1 MKLNFTNFLTLFML
15 TALFF
20 GCKTTEKQLL
30 INNAKKYKPA
40 EENKKALIKHIEEGN
55 KDFDPVYNAPRE
67 HKSAESNH
75 YHSTMTGVV
84 HPTRDAAGYAVNLL
98 ETGIP
103 RYQERAFKVLEA
115 VIAAQDTITTSETY
129 GIWSY
134 HFEEPLAQMNK
145 PDWNWADFIGVKL
158 LEAYMKYNK
167 VFPKDLKSK
176 LERSIIHAARSIEK
190 RDVKPGYTNIAI
202 MGTLVTH
209 LTAHLFNIPDL
220 KDYADMRMKRFYDYT
235 KKLGG
240 FEEYNSPNYTVVALD
255 ELVRMKQ
262 YILDPETLE
271 MVNYCYDTA
280 WKVLGTHFHPP
291 TGQLAGPHSRSYS
304 TLLRSS
310 FYDILY
316 GASDGKIKI
325 GDAKKPM
332 GYYKLQ
338 HHIPQ
343 NLVPYFLDTPDR
355 RVQKDTFSL
364 NENPP
369 LGYTWLAPDF
379 CFGTVSRSTTW
390 QQRRP
395 YVAYWGDK
403 DNTRYLRVRL
413 LHDFEDF
420 GIGNIFSVQE
430 KGEALTAMNFATNG
444 GDYHVS
450 IDRLKE
456 GRFNAKDVRLR
467 FEMAS
472 DRLYDKISFDDKGLT
487 VKDEDTQVTI
497 NMLKA
502 VFGDAEI
509 KAEKGH
515 DDKLAWVDYVIY
527 KGDEK
532 SFDLNAVNK
541 ACFVWQTVIGS
552 ANAPVAAS
560 KPKIT
565 EKGNHLEARTAKM
578 AISIPVKPAKEDE
591 LQDAFS
597 YEVSNGK

>member
-1 MKLNFTNFLTLFML
+1 MWVNPLILFML
-15 TALFF
+15 TVLFF
-20 GCKTTEKQLL
+20 SCKTVEKQLL
-30 INNAKKYKPA
+30 INHAKNYQPL
-40 EENKKALIKHIEEGN
+40 EENRKALIKYVEESD
-55 KDFDPVYNAPRE
+55 KDFDPAYNALQE
-67 HKSAESNH
+67 NKSAESNH
-75 YHSTMTGVV
+75 YHSTMTGLI
-84 HPTRDAAGYAVNLL
+84 HPTRDAAGYAVDLL
-98 ETGIP
+98 ETGVP
-103 RYQERAFKVLEA
+103 KYQERAFKVLEA

-129 GIWSY
+129 GIWPY
-134 HFEEPLAQMNK
+134 FFEEPLAQMNK

-209 LTAHLFNIPDL
+209 LTAHLFNMPDL

-280 WKVLGTHFHPP
+280 WKVLATHFHPP

-343 NLVPYFLDTPDR
+343 NLVHYFLDTPDG

-403 DNTRYLRVRL
+403 EDTRYLRVRL

-444 GDYHVS
+444 GDYHIS

-472 DRLYDKISFDDKGLT
+472 NKLYDKISFDDKGLT

-502 VFGDAEI
+502 VFGDAKI

-532 SFDLNAVNK
+532 NFDLNAVNK

-565 EKGNHLEARTAKM
+565 EKGNRLEARTAKM
-578 AISIPVKPAKEDE
+578 AISIPVKPALEDE